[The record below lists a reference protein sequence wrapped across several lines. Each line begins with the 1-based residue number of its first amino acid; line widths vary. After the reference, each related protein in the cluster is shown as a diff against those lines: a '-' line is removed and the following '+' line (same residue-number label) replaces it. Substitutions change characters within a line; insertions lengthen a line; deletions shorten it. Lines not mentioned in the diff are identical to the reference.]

1 MKADWNDAP
10 DYIRTRARRG
20 NTKGLIIAGVIG
32 TCVTLGGLAFTDS
45 AHMGGL
51 AKNFTNPNYV
61 RPTPDYEKQRSRSVS
76 SDSKNWDRVVEQ
88 QARRDQVRET
98 VTITQ
103 PAQNES
109 QPAQVKQTSYHDRNY
124 VPRGAYNVVPAT
136 KSLPKEIEKPKKP
149 KEIVVVGKETRLRDY
164 CPYREGSLER
174 RICKMRA
181 DLNSRNKITR

>member
-45 AHMGGL
+45 DRIGDL

-61 RPTPDYEKQRSRSVS
+61 RPTPDYEKQRNRSEI

-98 VTITQ
+98 VTIT
-103 PAQNES
+103 PLPHNEPES
-109 QPAQVKQTSYHDRNY
+109 TQVKQVSFSDRNY
-124 VPRGAYNVVPAT
+124 VPRGADNVLKFEDPNIPIEA
-136 KSLPKEIEKPKKP
+136 PKPP
-149 KEIVVVGKETRLRDY
+149 
-164 CPYREGSLER
+164 ER
-174 RICKMRA
+174 T
-181 DLNSRNKITR
+181 KITIVETIGDRPRLF

>member
-32 TCVTLGGLAFTDS
+32 TCVALAGLAFTDS
-45 AHMGGL
+45 GYMSGV

-61 RPTPDYEKQRSRSVS
+61 RPTPDYERQGNTS
-76 SDSKNWDRVVEQ
+76 SETKDWDRVVEQ
-88 QARRDQVRET
+88 QARRDRARET
-98 VTITQ
+98 ATITQ

-109 QPAQVKQTSYHDRNY
+109 QPAQVKQTSFHDRNY

-136 KSLPKEIEKPKKP
+136 KVPPKEIEKPKKP
-149 KEIVVVGKETRLRDY
+149 KEIVVVGKETRAEDF
-164 CPYREGSLER
+164 CPGRKGSIER
-174 RICKMRA
+174 RNCRMYI
-181 DLNSRNKITR
+181 DLNSRN